1 MHSIFARNENGE
13 VLHTYSTYH
22 RGDSLRMGAFI
33 AREPNDRL
41 ARYLTFLPSQ
51 ST

>member
-1 MHSIFARNENGE
+1 MQQLFVDENKSITHAYPSRLSPRLPTGH
-13 VLHTYSTYH
+13 V
-22 RGDSLRMGAFI
+22 